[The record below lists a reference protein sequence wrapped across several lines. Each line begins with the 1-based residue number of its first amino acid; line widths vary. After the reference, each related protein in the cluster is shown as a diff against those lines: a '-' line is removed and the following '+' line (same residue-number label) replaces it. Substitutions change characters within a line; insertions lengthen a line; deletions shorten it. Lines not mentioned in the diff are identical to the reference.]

1 MMPVVRVQGGYKAHA
16 GASKVHRRRRD
27 AQRQL
32 QAIKIHQARQ
42 AKGRAKYT

>member
-1 MMPVVRVQGGYKAHA
+1 MMPVVKVQGGYKAHA

-32 QAIKIHQARQ
+32 QAIKASQARQ
-42 AKGRAKYT
+42 AKGQQYRP

>member
-1 MMPVVRVQGGYKAHA
+1 MPVVRVKGGYKAYE

-32 QAIKIHQARQ
+32 QAIKISQAVQ
-42 AKGRAKYT
+42 VKGQSYK